1 MILPRLDLKP
11 LPCMKTVNWPTLRPI
26 ITVASAKYQWV
37 AVPLELH
44 GVAALKNGETVEV
57 RIGCGKD
64 EPRLV
69 IEDLLPHL
77 GAEQSKK
84 PLGEAI
90 PAETLNI
97 LVGSQP
103 LQEKKRM
110 Q

>member
-1 MILPRLDLKP
+1 MRWHP
-11 LPCMKTVNWPTLRPI
+11 L
-26 ITVASAKYQWV
+26 KYQWV